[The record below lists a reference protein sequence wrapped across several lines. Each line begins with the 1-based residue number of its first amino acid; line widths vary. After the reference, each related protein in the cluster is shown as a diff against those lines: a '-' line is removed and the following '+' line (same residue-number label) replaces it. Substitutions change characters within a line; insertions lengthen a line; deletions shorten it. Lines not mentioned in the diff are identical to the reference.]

1 MVEAIEVLKKNKEEI
16 RKVAKDVLLSLYAD
30 ESLSTEEALQFYI
43 KPFFEKLGFKY
54 VGYLDNYD
62 DKLFKRVYLLKHK
75 KTGYWLD
82 ISVYKN
88 LLLVYIDVEDEWL
101 AALFVL

>member
-1 MVEAIEVLKKNKEEI
+1 MEVLRKNKGEI
-16 RKVAKDVLLSLYAD
+16 KKLARDVLLSLYAD
-30 ESLSTEEALQFYI
+30 ETLSVEEAVQFYI
-43 KPFFEKLGFKY
+43 KPFFEKMGFKY
-54 VGYLDNYD
+54 AGELDNFN
-62 DKLFKRVYLLKHK
+62 DKLFKRIYLLRHK

-88 LLLVYIDVEDEWL
+88 LLLIYIDVEDEWL